1 MKKMLG
7 RLALSLL
14 PLPLLIAA
22 APPSPA
28 EKLRDEAL
36 AGDAVAWDIVED
48 LTTEIGARLAGT
60 EAEARARQWAV
71 KRLKALGFHNVHIE
85 DATMATWVRGAET
98 AEIVSP
104 FPQRIVVTAL
114 GGSGA
119 TPPEGV
125 TAQVVGFDSIDAL
138 RAAPAE
144 AVRGKIVFVSHA
156 MQPNQDGSGYGYY
169 GAVRR
174 SAPAVGAQKGAVAV
188 IIRSLGT
195 DYHRNPH
202 TGLTSWNGVAPIA
215 AGALP
220 IPDAENLERMLKR
233 SRNVTMHITLT
244 PRFLGNTPTGNVIA
258 DVPGADPDAGMIL
271 VGGHLDSWDLGT
283 GAIDDASGV
292 AIVTAAA
299 KKIMEAGRPR
309 RTIRVIWFGDEETGG
324 AGSRAYFTAHR
335 TDNVVFVGESD
346 FGADRVWRYVSGF
359 APANKPLD
367 DRIAAALFP
376 LGINR
381 DKGEVEAGADLGAWI
396 HAGSPGAD
404 LGQDGTRYFDYHH
417 TPDDT
422 LDKVE
427 PKQLRQNVAAW
438 TAMLSL
444 VANAPET
451 IEKLP
456 PRPERR
462 Q

>member
-1 MKKMLG
+1 MKKILAS
-7 RLALSLL
+7 LALSLL
-14 PLPLLIAA
+14 PLPLLAA
-22 APPSPA
+22 APPSPT
-28 EKLRDEAL
+28 ERLRDEAL
-36 AGDAVAWDIVED
+36 AGDKVAWDIVED
-48 LTTEIGARLAGT
+48 LTTEVGPRLAGT

-85 DATMATWVRGAET
+85 DATMATWVRGVET

-104 FPQRIVVTAL
+104 FPQHLVLTAL

-174 SAPAVGAQKGAVAV
+174 SAPALGAQKGAVAV

-202 TGLTSWNGVAPIA
+202 TGLTTWGAATPIA
-215 AGALP
+215 AGALS
-220 IPDAENLERMLKR
+220 IPDAENLDRMLQRTPKL
-233 SRNVTMHITLT
+233 VMHLTLT
-244 PRFLGNTPTGNVIA
+244 PRSVGNTPTGNVVA
-258 DVPGADPDAGMIL
+258 EVPGTDPSAGTIL

-283 GAIDDASGV
+283 GAIDDAAGV

-299 KKIMEAGRPR
+299 KKVMEAGRPR
-309 RTIRVIWFGDEETGG
+309 RTIRIIWFGDEETGG
-324 AGSRAYFTAHR
+324 AGSKAYFAAHR
-335 TDNVVFVGESD
+335 QDNVVFVGESD
-346 FGADRVWRYVSGF
+346 FGADRVWRFVPGF
-359 APANKPLD
+359 GEANKPLV

-381 DKGEVEAGADLGAWI
+381 GTGEVEAGADLGAWVR
-396 HAGSPGAD
+396 AGSAGAD

-422 LDKVE
+422 LDKVD

-438 TAMLSL
+438 AAMLSL
-444 VANAPET
+444 VANAPEP
-451 IEKLP
+451 IAKLP